1 MRHNGPG
8 ETATLSETDPARD
21 RPFPRVS
28 ETDRDGTRQAAK
40 LNIPVSGM
48 TCAACQARVQRVLER
63 TPGVEEAAVSLMTHT
78 ATVRF
83 DPGVVDASALV
94 DRIRGTGYGAEL
106 PVDER
111 SAVEEQEA
119 QDAARVEEA
128 RDLRRKAVVALMA
141 GAVAMAVS
149 MPLMSANA
157 HHGLGSADPVMRW
170 TMQWLDPLLRR
181 AMPWLYSVPEAAL
194 SYGLLVLTAT
204 VMVWAGS
211 RFYVRAWKGLRHRS
225 ADMNTLI
232 AVGTGAAFVF
242 SVFATVAPQV
252 FIDRGVA
259 PEVYYEAVIIIIAF
273 ILGGNALEARAKAGT
288 SSAIRKLIDL
298 RPRTARVRRGGVESE
313 MDLGAVREGDE
324 IVVRPGE
331 RLPVDGQVVSGSSA
345 VDESMLTGEPL
356 PVAKA
361 AGDRVIGGTINRT
374 GSFTYRATT
383 LGADSVLSQ
392 IVRLMRDA
400 QGSRAPIQRLA
411 DRVSA
416 VFVPTII
423 GIAVLTFVVWF
434 VVADSA
440 PLLRAF
446 TAAVSVLIIACPCA
460 MGLAVPTA
468 VMVATGR
475 GAELGVLIKGGE
487 ALERAGTAD
496 TVVLDKTG
504 TVTEGRPSVVGIE
517 VRAPWNETRLLALVA
532 SLEHVS
538 EHPLASAIVEA
549 AVSRGAATRDVESFT
564 SVTGKG
570 VTGIVDGRGIAVGNE
585 ALMRDW
591 GIDITP
597 LGAWADVR
605 ARHAETIVY
614 VNVDGALAGALAI
627 ADPVRTSSAG
637 AISRL
642 RQAGL
647 DVVLLTG
654 DVPSTAQAVARDVGI
669 ERVIAGVLPEGKVD
683 AVRRIQE
690 DGHVVVMVGDGIN
703 DAPALARA
711 DVGVAMGGGTDVALE
726 AGDIALLR
734 ADLGGV
740 ADAVTLSRRTMR
752 TMRQN
757 LFWAFVYNVLGVP
770 IAAGVLYPATGLLL
784 SPILASAAMALSSVS
799 VVTNSLR
806 LGR

>member
-1 MRHNGPG
+1 MAADGSG
-8 ETATLSETDPARD
+8 GAATLTEPGHSAR
-21 RPFPRVS
+21 
-28 ETDRDGTRQAAK
+28 

-63 TPGVEEAAVSLMTHT
+63 TPGVAEATVSLMTNT
-78 ATVRF
+78 AAVRF
-83 DPGVVDASALV
+83 DPEVIDASALV

-119 QDAARVEEA
+119 QDKARLEEW
-128 RDLRRKAVVALMA
+128 RDLRRKSLLALAA
-141 GAVAMAVS
+141 GAVAMIVS
-149 MPLMSANA
+149 MPLMAANA

-170 TMQWLDPLLRR
+170 TMQWLDPLLQR
-181 AMPWLYSVPEAAL
+181 AMPWLYAVPTGAL
-194 SYGLLVLTAT
+194 SYGLLVMTAA
-204 VMVWAGS
+204 VMAWAGR
-211 RFYVRAWKGLRHRS
+211 RFYVRAWKALRHWS

-232 AVGTGAAFVF
+232 AVGTGAAFLF
-242 SVFATVAPQV
+242 SVLATVAPQV
-252 FIDRGVA
+252 FIDRGIA
-259 PEVYYEAVIIIIAF
+259 PDVYYEAVIIIIAF

-288 SSAIRKLIDL
+288 SSAIRALIDL
-298 RPRTARVRRGGVESE
+298 RPRLARVRQNGVDR
-313 MDLGAVREGDE
+313 DLSLEDVRQGDE
-324 IVVRPGE
+324 VVVRPGE
-331 RLPVDGQVVSGSSA
+331 RLPVDGVVLNGSSA
-345 VDESMLTGEPL
+345 VDESMLTGEPM
-356 PVAKA
+356 PVAKS
-361 AGDRVIGGTINRT
+361 AGDRVIGGTINRS

-416 VFVPTII
+416 VFVPAII
-423 GIAVLTFVVWF
+423 GISILTFVTWF
-434 VVADSA
+434 IVADSA

-487 ALERAGTAD
+487 ALERAGSAD

-504 TVTEGRPSVVGIE
+504 TVTEGRPSVVAIE
-517 VRAPWNETRLLALVA
+517 ARAPWTEDAMLRLMG
-532 SLEHVS
+532 SLERVS
-538 EHPLASAIVEA
+538 EHPLASAIVDSA
-549 AVSRGAATRDVESFT
+549 AARGVSFAPAGDFT
-564 SVTGKG
+564 SLGGKG
-570 VTGIVDGRGIAVGNE
+570 VTGTVENHAIAIGN
-585 ALMRDW
+585 AGLMQDW
-591 GIDITP
+591 GIDVGP
-597 LGAWADVR
+597 LRAWADER
-605 ARHAETIVY
+605 ARHAETVVF
-614 VNVDGALAGALAI
+614 VNIDGELAGGVSI
-627 ADPVRTSSAG
+627 ADPVRPTSVD
-637 AISRL
+637 AIQRL
-642 RQAGL
+642 RSAGL

-654 DVPSTAQAVARDVGI
+654 DVAATAQAVAKDVGI
-669 ERVIAGVLPEGKVD
+669 DRVISGVLPEGKVE
-683 AVRRIQE
+683 AIRRIQDE
-690 DGHVVVMVGDGIN
+690 GHVVVMVGDGIN

-711 DVGVAMGGGTDVALE
+711 DVGVAMGSGTDVALE

-734 ADLGGV
+734 PDLGGV
-740 ADAVTLSRRTMR
+740 SDAILLSRRTMR

-757 LFWAFVYNVLGVP
+757 LFWAFIYNVLGVP
-770 IAAGVLYPATGLLL
+770 VAAGLLYPATGILL

-806 LGR
+806 LGRWRM

>member
-1 MRHNGPG
+1 MGEDGNGAA
-8 ETATLSETDPARD
+8 ATLIE
-21 RPFPRVS
+21 PRHS
-28 ETDRDGTRQAAK
+28 TR

-63 TPGVEEAAVSLMTHT
+63 TPGVAEATVSLMTNT
-78 ATVRF
+78 AAVRF
-83 DPGVVDASALV
+83 DPEVIDASALV

-111 SAVEEQEA
+111 SAVAEQEA
-119 QDAARVEEA
+119 QDKARLEEW
-128 RDLRRKAVVALMA
+128 RDLRRKSLIALAA
-141 GAVAMAVS
+141 GAIAMVVS
-149 MPLMSANA
+149 MPLMVANA
-157 HHGLGSADPVMRW
+157 HHGPGTADPVMRW

-181 AMPWLYSVPEAAL
+181 AIPWLYAIPIQVL
-194 SYGLLVLTAT
+194 SYGLLLMTAA
-204 VMVWAGS
+204 VMAWAGR
-211 RFYVRAWKGLRHRS
+211 RFYVRAWKGLRHGS

-232 AVGTGAAFVF
+232 AVGTGAAFLF
-242 SVFATVAPQV
+242 SVFATVAPGV
-252 FIDRGVA
+252 FIARGIA
-259 PEVYYEAVIIIIAF
+259 PDVYYEAVIIIIAF

-288 SSAIRKLIDL
+288 SSAIRSLIDL
-298 RPRTARVRRGGVESE
+298 RPRSARVRR
-313 MDLGAVREGDE
+313 DGADQDISIEDARQGDE

-331 RLPVDGQVVSGSSA
+331 RLPVDGVVLSGSSA

-356 PVAKA
+356 PVAKT
-361 AGDRVIGGTINRT
+361 AGDRVIGGTINRI

-416 VFVPTII
+416 VFVPAII
-423 GIAVLTFVVWF
+423 GISILTFATWF

-487 ALERAGTAD
+487 ALERAASAD

-504 TVTEGRPSVVGIE
+504 TVTEGRPSVVAIE
-517 VRAPWNETRLLALVA
+517 ARPPWTEDAILRLVG
-532 SLEHVS
+532 SLERVS
-538 EHPLASAIVEA
+538 EHPLASAIVDSA
-549 AVSRGAATRDVESFT
+549 SARGVSISSAEDFT
-564 SVTGKG
+564 SLGGKG
-570 VTGIVDGRGIAVGNE
+570 VTGTVENHAIAVGN
-585 ALMRDW
+585 AGLMHDW
-591 GIDITP
+591 GIDVGP
-597 LGAWADVR
+597 LRAWADER
-605 ARHAETIVY
+605 ARHAETVVF
-614 VNVDGALAGALAI
+614 VNIDGELAGAVSI
-627 ADPVRTSSAG
+627 ADPVRPTSVD
-637 AISRL
+637 AIQRL
-642 RQAGL
+642 RSAGL

-654 DVPSTAQAVARDVGI
+654 DVAATAHAVAKDVGI
-669 ERVIAGVLPEGKVD
+669 DRVISGVLPEGKVE
-683 AVRRIQE
+683 AIRRIQDE
-690 DGHVVVMVGDGIN
+690 GHVVVMVGDGIN

-711 DVGVAMGGGTDVALE
+711 DVGVALGSGTDVALE

-734 ADLGGV
+734 PDLRGV
-740 ADAVTLSRRTMR
+740 SDAIALSRRTMR
-752 TMRQN
+752 IMRQN

-770 IAAGVLYPATGLLL
+770 VAAGVLYPATGILL

-806 LGR
+806 LGRLRM

>member
-1 MRHNGPG
+1 MAVAP
-8 ETATLSETDPARD
+8 ATLDEA
-21 RPFPRVS
+21 
-28 ETDRDGTRQAAK
+28 RQAAK
-40 LNIPVSGM
+40 LNIPVTGM
-48 TCAACQARVQRVLER
+48 TCAACQARVQRVLEK
-63 TPGVEEAAVSLMTHT
+63 TPGVDEAAVSLMTNT

-83 DPGVVDASALV
+83 DPGVVDANTLV
-94 DRIRGTGYGAEL
+94 ERIRGTGYGAEL
-106 PVDER
+106 PLDER
-111 SAVEEQEA
+111 GAVEEQEA
-119 QDAARVEEA
+119 QDRSRIEEA
-128 RDLRRKAVVALMA
+128 RELRTKALLSLLA
-141 GAVAMAVS
+141 GALAMIAS
-149 MPLMSANA
+149 MPLMAANA

-170 TMQWLDPLLRR
+170 TMQWLDPALRQV
-181 AMPWLYSVPEAAL
+181 MPWMYAVPTHVVSWSL
-194 SYGLLVLTAT
+194 MLLTAA
-204 VMVWAGS
+204 VMVWAGG
-211 RFYVRAWKGLRHRS
+211 RFYVRAWKALKHRS

-232 AVGTGAAFVF
+232 AVGTGAAFLF

-252 FIDRGVA
+252 FISRGIA
-259 PEVYYEAVIIIIAF
+259 PDVYYEAVIIIIAF

-298 RPRTARVRRGGVESE
+298 RPQSARVRRDGIDRDVPVSDVLE
-313 MDLGAVREGDE
+313 GAE

-331 RLPVDGQVVSGSSA
+331 RLPTDGIVMSGSSA

-356 PVAKA
+356 PVSKLP
-361 AGDRVIGGTINRT
+361 GDRVIGGTINRT
-374 GSFTYRATT
+374 GAFTYRATT
-383 LGADSVLSQ
+383 LGANSVLAQ

-423 GIAVLTFVVWF
+423 VISVITFAGWYVL
-434 VVADSA
+434 ADSA

-446 TAAVSVLIIACPCA
+446 TAAISVLIIACPCA

-504 TVTEGRPSVVGIE
+504 TVTEGRPCVVAIQALGLTSE
-517 VRAPWNETRLLALVA
+517 SELLALVG
-532 SLEHVS
+532 SLERGS
-538 EHPLASAIVEA
+538 EHPLASAIVDSAET
-549 AVSRGAATRDVESFT
+549 RGLTLSPVESFAA
-564 SVTGKG
+564 VPGKG
-570 VTGIVDGRGIAVGNE
+570 ITGVVRGRALAAGNE
-585 ALMRDW
+585 RLMQEW
-591 GIDITP
+591 GIDVTP
-597 LGAWADVR
+597 LRDWTTAR
-605 ARHAETIVY
+605 AARAESVVY
-614 VNVDGALAGALAI
+614 VNIDGALAGGLAI
-627 ADPVRTSSAG
+627 ADAVRATSAD
-637 AISRL
+637 AVRRL
-642 RQAGL
+642 RAQGL
-647 DVVLLTG
+647 EVVLLTG
-654 DVPSTAQAVARDVGI
+654 DVPATANAVARQVGI
-669 ERVIAGVLPEGKVD
+669 DRVIAGVLPEGKVD
-683 AVRRIQE
+683 AVRALQDE
-690 DGHVVVMVGDGIN
+690 GHVVVMVGDGIN

-711 DVGVAMGGGTDVALE
+711 DVGIAMGGGTDVALE

-734 ADLGGV
+734 PDL
-740 ADAVTLSRRTMR
+740 DAVAEAVALSRRTMR

-770 IAAGVLYPATGLLL
+770 IAAGALYPAFGLLL

>member
-1 MRHNGPG
+1 MAVGS
-8 ETATLSETDPARD
+8 ATLDD
-21 RPFPRVS
+21 
-28 ETDRDGTRQAAK
+28 TRQAAK
-40 LNIPVSGM
+40 LNIPVTGM
-48 TCAACQARVQRVLER
+48 TCAACQARVQRVLEK
-63 TPGVEEAAVSLMTHT
+63 TPGVDEATVSLMTNT

-83 DPGVVDASALV
+83 DPGVVDVNTLV
-94 DRIRGTGYGAEL
+94 ERIRGTGYGAEL
-106 PVDER
+106 PLDER
-111 SAVEEQEA
+111 GAVEEQEA
-119 QDAARVEEA
+119 QDKARIDEA
-128 RDLRRKAVVALMA
+128 RELRTKALVSLVVGAL
-141 GAVAMAVS
+141 AMIAS
-149 MPLMSANA
+149 MPLMAANA
-157 HHGLGSADPVMRW
+157 HHGTGSADPVMRW
-170 TMQWLDPLLRR
+170 TMQWLDPLLQRV
-181 AMPWLYSVPEAAL
+181 MPWMYAVPTAVISWSL
-194 SYGLLVLTAT
+194 MVLTAA
-204 VMVWAGS
+204 VMVWAGG
-211 RFYVRAWKGLRHRS
+211 RFYVRAWKALRHRS

-232 AVGTGAAFVF
+232 AVGTGAAFLF

-252 FIDRGVA
+252 FISRGIA
-259 PEVYYEAVIIIIAF
+259 PDVYYEAVIIIIAF

-298 RPRTARVRRGGVESE
+298 RPGTARVRRNGADVDVE
-313 MDLGAVREGDE
+313 LAGVREGDE

-331 RLPVDGQVVSGSSA
+331 RLPVDGIVVSGTSA

-356 PVAKA
+356 PVSKA
-361 AGDRVIGGTINRT
+361 SGDRVIGGTINRT

-383 LGADSVLSQ
+383 LGAGSVLAQ

-416 VFVPTII
+416 VFVPTILVI
-423 GIAVLTFVVWF
+423 SIVTFAVWYM
-434 VVADSA
+434 VADTA

-446 TAAVSVLIIACPCA
+446 TAAISVLIIACPCA

-504 TVTEGRPSVVGIE
+504 TVTEGRPSVVAIQTLGTTTE
-517 VRAPWNETRLLALVA
+517 GELLSLVA
-532 SLEHVS
+532 SLERAS
-538 EHPLASAIVEA
+538 EHPLASALVDSA
-549 AVSRGAATRDVESFT
+549 TTRGLRLSPVESFAA
-564 SVTGKG
+564 VPGKG
-570 VTGIVDGRGIAVGNE
+570 ITGVVEGHALAVGNDS
-585 ALMRDW
+585 LMKEW
-591 GIDITP
+591 SVDIRP
-597 LGAWADVR
+597 LLAWTEER
-605 ARHAETIVY
+605 AARAESVVY
-614 VNVDGALAGALAI
+614 MNVDGALAGALAV
-627 ADPVRTSSAG
+627 ADPVRASSAV
-637 AISRL
+637 AVRRL
-642 RQAGL
+642 REQGL

-654 DVPSTAQAVARDVGI
+654 DVPATANAVAREVGI
-669 ERVIAGVLPEGKVD
+669 DRVIAGVLPEGKVD
-683 AVRRIQE
+683 AVRKLQDE
-690 DGHVVVMVGDGIN
+690 GHGVVMVGDGIN

-734 ADLGGV
+734 PDLGAV
-740 ADAVTLSRRTMR
+740 ADAITLSRRTMR

-757 LFWAFVYNVLGVP
+757 LFWAFIYNVLGVP
-770 IAAGVLYPATGLLL
+770 IAAGVLYPALGLLL

>member
-1 MRHNGPG
+1 MAREEPG
-8 ETATLSETDPARD
+8 GTATLVEKALPA
-21 RPFPRVS
+21 S
-28 ETDRDGTRQAAK
+28 RQAAK

-63 TPGVEEAAVSLMTHT
+63 TPGVDEAAVSLMTNT

-83 DPGVVDASALV
+83 DPDVVDASSLIE
-94 DRIRGTGYGAEL
+94 RIRGTGYGAEL

-128 RDLRRKAVVALMA
+128 RDLRRKAVVSLAA
-141 GAVAMAVS
+141 GAVAMIAS
-149 MPLMSANA
+149 MPLMAANA

-181 AMPWLYSVPEAAL
+181 AMPWLYSVPVEVL
-194 SYGLLVLTAT
+194 SYGLLLLTSV

-232 AVGTGAAFVF
+232 AVGTGAAFLF
-242 SVFATVAPQV
+242 SVFTTVAPQV
-252 FIDRGVA
+252 FIARGMA

-298 RPRTARVRRGGVESE
+298 RPRTARVRRDGVESE
-313 MDLGAVREGDE
+313 MDLAAVREGDE

-331 RLPVDGQVVSGSSA
+331 RLAVDGQVVSGSSA
-345 VDESMLTGEPL
+345 VDESMLTGEAL
-356 PVAKA
+356 PVAKTT
-361 AGDRVIGGTINRT
+361 GDRVIGGTINRT

-383 LGADSVLSQ
+383 LGSDSVLSQ

-416 VFVPTII
+416 VFVPAII
-423 GIAVLTFVVWF
+423 GISVLTFIIWF
-434 VVADSA
+434 IVADSA

-446 TAAVSVLIIACPCA
+446 TASVSVLIIACPCA

-504 TVTEGRPSVVGIE
+504 TVTEGRPSVVAMN
-517 VRAPWNETRLLALVA
+517 VQSPWTEARLLALTA
-532 SLEHVS
+532 SLENVS
-538 EHPLASAIVEA
+538 EHPLASAIVESA
-549 AVSRGAATRDVESFT
+549 ATHGAALSPVESF
-564 SVTGKG
+564 SSITGKG
-570 VTGIVDGRGIAVGNE
+570 ISGVVDGRAVVAGNE
-585 ALMRDW
+585 SLMRDW
-591 GIDITP
+591 GIDVTP
-597 LGAWADVR
+597 IRSWADER
-605 ARHAETIVY
+605 SQHAETVVY
-614 VNVDGALAGALAI
+614 VNVDGALAGGLAI
-627 ADPVRTSSAG
+627 ADPVRPTSVA
-637 AISRL
+637 AVNRL

-654 DVPSTAQAVARDVGI
+654 DVPATAHAVARDVGI
-669 ERVIAGVLPEGKVD
+669 NRVIAGVLPEGKVD
-683 AVRRIQE
+683 AIRRLQE
-690 DGHVVVMVGDGIN
+690 EGHVVVMVGDGIN

-734 ADLGGV
+734 ADLAGV
-740 ADAVTLSRRTMR
+740 ADAVLLSRRTMR

-770 IAAGVLYPATGLLL
+770 IAAGVLYPATGMLL